1 MLNVHQL
8 KIFHTVARTGS
19 FSRAA
24 EALGITQPSVSI
36 QVRDLERALGVEL
49 FEQIGKRTFLTE
61 TGKVLEE
68 YASRILSLLE
78 EAEQAVRELRGA
90 PGGTLRVGAEST
102 AGTYL
107 LPPVLRE
114 VRTRFPEAA
123 IVLEIHEARRI
134 QEKILR
140 NELDCGIVGPSLRHE
155 ALVYTPYR
163 TDELVPVAAPDSAVA
178 RRGDLRAAD
187 LARERLVLR
196 ERGSGTR
203 EAVEQAFRNL
213 GLPVTPAME
222 LPSTEAVIQAAAA
235 DLGVGIVSRVAV
247 EGAVQSG
254 RLVIL
259 EVPDLRVVRTL
270 WAVRHAEKRMTALL
284 RTFLDLLASTQVPQ
298 VAESASP
305 NEAAVS

>member
-61 TGKVLEE
+61 AGKVLEE

-114 VRTRFPEAA
+114 LRSRFPEA
-123 IVLEIHEARRI
+123 VVTLEIHEARRI
-134 QEKILR
+134 QEKLLR

-155 ALVYTPYR
+155 ALLYVPYR
-163 TDELVPVAAPDSAVA
+163 TDELVPIAAPDSPVA
-178 RRGDLRAAD
+178 RRGELTANE
-187 LARERLVLR
+187 LARERLILR

-213 GLPVTPAME
+213 GLPVSPAME
-222 LPSTEAVIQAAAA
+222 LPSTEAVVQAAAA
-235 DLGVGIVSRVAV
+235 NLGVGIVSRAAV
-247 EGAVQSG
+247 EGAVQAG
-254 RLVIL
+254 RVVIL
-259 EVPDLRVVRTL
+259 QVSDFRAVRTL

-284 RTFLDLLASTQVPQ
+284 RAFFDLLTSPQ
-298 VAESASP
+298 VSESPTAD
-305 NEAAVS
+305 EAAVS

>member
-8 KIFHTVARTGS
+8 KIFHTVARAGS

-49 FEQIGKRTFLTE
+49 FEQIGKRTYLTE
-61 TGKVLEE
+61 AGKILEE

-78 EAEQAVRELRGA
+78 EAEQAVREVQGSS
-90 PGGTLRVGAEST
+90 GGTLRVGAEST

-114 VRTRFPEAA
+114 LRSRFPEAF
-123 IVLEIHEARRI
+123 ITLEIHEARRI
-134 QEKILR
+134 QERILR

-155 ALVYTPYR
+155 ALIYVPYR

-178 RRGDLRAAD
+178 RRGELTAKE
-187 LARERLVLR
+187 LVQERLILR

-203 EAVEQAFRNL
+203 EVVEQAFRNL
-213 GLPVTPAME
+213 GLPISPVME
-222 LPSTEAVIQAAAA
+222 LPSTEAVIRAAAA
-235 DLGVGIVSRVAV
+235 NLGVGIVSRIAA
-247 EGAVQSG
+247 EGAVRAG
-254 RLVIL
+254 WVVVL
-259 EVPDLRVVRTL
+259 EVPDFRPVRTL
-270 WAVRHAEKRMTALL
+270 WAVRHGEKRLNALL
-284 RTFLDLLASTQVPQ
+284 RTFFDLLTGTQAPQ
-298 VAESASP
+298 VSEGDSTS
-305 NEAAVS
+305 EAAVS